1 MQKCLIV
8 AIGQNHEIG
17 VKGALPWHIS
27 ADLQYFK
34 RTTRG
39 FPVIMGRTTYFS
51 LPLRP
56 LPGRKNIVLNL
67 GGDPI
72 PEATCVY
79 SFEEAY
85 REAEATGAD
94 KCFVMGGASVYRAAM
109 PDMDLLYITHVH
121 TEVKEADAFFPV
133 INPEVWQ
140 RVSTSETHTDPE
152 TGYTFEFVVY
162 KKR

>member
-8 AIGQNHEIG
+8 AIGQNNEIG
-17 VKGALPWHIS
+17 VKGTLPWHIS

-72 PEATCVY
+72 PEVSCVY

-85 REAEATGAD
+85 A
-94 KCFVMGGASVYRAAM
+94 AAM
-109 PDMDLLYITHVH
+109 PEMDLLYITHVH
-121 TEVKEADAFFPV
+121 ATIPEADVFFPP
-133 INPEVWQ
+133 IDPEIWE
-140 RVSTSETHTDPE
+140 RESRSETFTDPE
-152 TGYTFEFVVY
+152 TGYRFEFVIY
-162 KKR
+162 RKRI